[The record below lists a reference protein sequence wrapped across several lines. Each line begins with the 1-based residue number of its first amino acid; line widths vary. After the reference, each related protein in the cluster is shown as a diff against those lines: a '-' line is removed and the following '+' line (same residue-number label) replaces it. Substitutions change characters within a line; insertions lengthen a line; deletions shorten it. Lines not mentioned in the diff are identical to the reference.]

1 MKHLLYFMRDWHL
14 DENLIYKDAAVN
26 QAIFIRDT
34 VCQNLLRVPAF
45 IVSTHTSK
53 SCTLPVYYF
62 KMLNG
67 IKIICRG
74 NFYDWKISVETP
86 VKLREGLL
94 PLDLITGGTKQ
105 KISDCYLEGF
115 KEEWGYGPYNIA
127 NPAKKFTIE
136 VSDKYA
142 LYVIMHTL
150 KNALPNIDYDE
161 TKDNRSVED
170 IVNVIKDIY
179 DKHGNND
186 IRETDRFGKEHI
198 IEEPMMRG
206 YEILWKTY
214 YALDGYD
221 NREKHGHTYDDVN
234 HIDRR
239 VEDFAKY
246 ILEFPDV
253 HKTFLMEEELYK
265 EI

>member
-1 MKHLLYFMRDWHL
+1 MEHLLYFMRDWEL
-14 DENLIYKDAAVN
+14 DDKLIYKEAATE

-45 IVSTHTSK
+45 VVSTHTSK

-62 KMLNG
+62 KMQNG

-127 NPAKKFTIE
+127 NPAQKFTIE
-136 VSDKYA
+136 VHDKYA

-150 KNALPNIDYDE
+150 KNALPNIEYDE
-161 TKDNRSVED
+161 TKDNRSVEEIAKAIRD
-170 IVNVIKDIY
+170 IDDSN
-179 DKHGNND
+179 GNND
-186 IRETDRFGKEHI
+186 IRETDRLGKDHI
-198 IEEPMMRG
+198 ISEPMMEG
-206 YEILWKTY
+206 
-214 YALDGYD
+214 
-221 NREKHGHTYDDVN
+221 
-234 HIDRR
+234 
-239 VEDFAKY
+239 
-246 ILEFPDV
+246 
-253 HKTFLMEEELYK
+253 
-265 EI
+265 